1 MLFQEKE
8 TIDRFHKTMN
18 TSALLQD
25 FKILKNQNFTVVYKD
40 SFSFDRLIKSIVV
53 SSQ

>member
-1 MLFQEKE
+1 
-8 TIDRFHKTMN
+8 MN

-25 FKILKNQNFTVVYKD
+25 FKILKNQNFKVVYKD
-40 SFSFDRLIKSIVV
+40 LFLFDRLEKSFVV